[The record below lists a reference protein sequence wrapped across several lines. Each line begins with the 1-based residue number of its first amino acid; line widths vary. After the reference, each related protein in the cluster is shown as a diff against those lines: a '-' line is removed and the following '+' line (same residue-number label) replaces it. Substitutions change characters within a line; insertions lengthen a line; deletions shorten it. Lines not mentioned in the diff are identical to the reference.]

1 MVLQEVS
8 LLEDDELRILL
19 ADITKRLEKSRRF
32 QGAFAR
38 FKGRGKGVWQQDAQQ
53 YINQL
58 RSHDRI

>member
-19 ADITKRLEKSRRF
+19 ADITKRLEKNRRF
-32 QGAFAR
+32 REAFTR

-53 YINQL
+53 YISQL
-58 RSHDRI
+58 RSHDRL